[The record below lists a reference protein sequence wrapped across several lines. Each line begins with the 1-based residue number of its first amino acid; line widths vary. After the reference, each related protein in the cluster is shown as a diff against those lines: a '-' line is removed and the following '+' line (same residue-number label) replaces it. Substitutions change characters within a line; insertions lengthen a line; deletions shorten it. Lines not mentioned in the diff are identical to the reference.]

1 MFKVNGFVLVFLL
14 FSLNIFHTFYSISV
28 DNFKHLFVCWKFRAL
43 PLISMINWGSTIEN
57 KHN

>member
-14 FSLNIFHTFYSISV
+14 FSLNIFHTFFSISV
-28 DNFKHLFVCWKFRAL
+28 VNFKHLFVCWEFRAL
-43 PLISMINWGSTIEN
+43 PLISMINSGSTIEN